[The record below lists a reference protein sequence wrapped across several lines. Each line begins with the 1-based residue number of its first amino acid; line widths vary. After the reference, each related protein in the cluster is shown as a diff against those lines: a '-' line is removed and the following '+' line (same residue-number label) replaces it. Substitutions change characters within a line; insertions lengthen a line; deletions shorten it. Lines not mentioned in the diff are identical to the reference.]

1 MVMDIFLIALGL
13 GAIAIAM
20 FAKSYYW
27 GRGMGEG
34 PLSKPAP
41 RWFGQLAFVVAGVLC
56 LAVGFLDL
64 FGVRRHV
71 N

>member
-41 RWFGQLAFVVAGVLC
+41 AGSVNWHSSLQASCVWLLASSISSASDGT
-56 LAVGFLDL
+56 
-64 FGVRRHV
+64 
-71 N
+71 